1 MPKRGLAEAA
11 QVARESGPR
20 GGRGVAKVMPGWA
33 EACMAEAVEA
43 GPRPM
48 LGRGMAEGR
57 RGGAEAKL
65 R

>member
-1 MPKRGLAEAA
+1 MPKRGEAEAT

-20 GGRGVAKVMPGWA
+20 GGRGEAKVMPGWA
-33 EACMAEAVEA
+33 EACMAEAGEV
-43 GPRPM
+43 GPRPS
-48 LGRGMAEGR
+48 LAQGVAEGW